1 MMRWLLALLLLCSGT
16 LSFAADQPPSTP
28 TAAATISGAV
38 GAPNTAVAGSEPGYR
53 LGVDDR
59 VTVIVYGED
68 SLSKEYPVG
77 PNGKI
82 SLPLIGDVQAAGR
95 TATDVATEVQQKLA
109 DGYLRNPNVSITI
122 TNFRPFYIMG
132 EVSKPGQ
139 YPYRDG
145 LTVPAAVA
153 TAEGFT
159 YRAQKRYVYVKHEG
173 EAQET
178 KVELTPGL
186 VVRPGDTIRIAERYF

>member
-1 MMRWLLALLLLCSGT
+1 MMRWLIAFLLFCSGSAT
-16 LSFAADQPPSTP
+16 LAIDPHQSNSRAGATSGSGASPPST
-28 TAAATISGAV
+28 V
-38 GAPNTAVAGSEPGYR
+38 GFEAGYR
-53 LGVDDR
+53 LGIDDR

-82 SLPLIGDVQAAGR
+82 SLPLIGDVEAAGR
-95 TATDVATEVQQKLA
+95 TVGDVAADVQHKLA
-109 DGYLRNPNVSITI
+109 DGFIKSPNVSIAI

-139 YPYRDG
+139 YPYRNG
-145 LTVPAAVA
+145 LTIPAAVA

-159 YRAQKRYVYVKHEG
+159 YRAQKRYVYIKHEG
-173 EAQET
+173 ETQEA
-178 KVELTPGL
+178 KVELTPDL
-186 VVRPGDTIRIAERYF
+186 AVRPGDTIRIAERYF